1 MDIELSYQL
10 IKLADI
16 MMNLQTTLHQIEFF
30 WKDVHYQITMIDRMR
45 IDINEQPQFPS
56 LT

>member
-1 MDIELSYQL
+1 
-10 IKLADI
+10 

-30 WKDVHYQITMIDRMR
+30 WKDVHYQITMIDRMQ

-56 LT
+56 LTQSFKFWTIFLKTD